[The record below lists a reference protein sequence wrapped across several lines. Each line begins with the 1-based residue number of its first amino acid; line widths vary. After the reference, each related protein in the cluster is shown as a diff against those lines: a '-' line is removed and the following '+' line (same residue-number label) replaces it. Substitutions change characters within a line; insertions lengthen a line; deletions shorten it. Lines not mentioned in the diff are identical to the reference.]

1 MDGSSIPYQL
11 RINKAVDRILFIE
24 LLHRIN
30 RISNI
35 SDYSYV
41 GFGGPYMEDFKQVH
55 LALGIK
61 KMICLETEPSV
72 MQRQSFNYGSRYLRY
87 VNASSTKF
95 LENFDPRGNHIIW
108 LDYTTPAQLGQQL
121 MDVRKALVTLKPF
134 DILKVTFN
142 ANPSGIA
149 YEKPDLIEKSQE
161 IKIMQEGRLKNFK
174 ELTHPYTPSGINK
187 HDIQGN
193 TYYKTLFATFR
204 NCVSSVPLSS
214 DQYFQILSAFHYKD
228 DGHRMLTITGMIL
241 HKRDF
246 RNFLKRT
253 RIGHWRYH
261 NLSQFDPMEIN
272 LPNLTAMERQRL
284 DECMPLDTSLVS
296 INTERRV
303 AKTLEKAL
311 GFSIVKNKRENEA
324 LFYNYAKY
332 YRISPLF
339 SRINL

>member
-30 RISNI
+30 RVSNI

-61 KMICLETEPSV
+61 KMVCLEMDPAV
-72 MQRQSFNYGSRYLRY
+72 MQRQIFNYRSRHLQY
-87 VNASSTKF
+87 VNASSTEYLK
-95 LENFDPRGNHIIW
+95 NFDPRGGHILW
-108 LDYTTPAQLGQQL
+108 LDYAIPSQLGQQL
-121 MDVRKALVTLKPF
+121 MDIRKAIGVLKPL
-134 DILKVTFN
+134 DILKVTLN
-142 ANPSGIA
+142 ANPTCIS
-149 YEKPDLIEKSQE
+149 YERPDTVKKSEE
-161 IKIMQEGRLKNFK
+161 IKIMQEGRLKTF
-174 ELTHPYTPSGINK
+174 EEMTSPYAPNNLSK
-187 HDIQGN
+187 KDIEGN
-193 TYYKTLFATFR
+193 TYYKTLFSTFR
-204 NCVSSVPLSS
+204 NCISSVPLSA

-228 DGHRMLTITGMIL
+228 DGHRMLTITGVIL
-241 HKRDF
+241 HKSEF
-246 RNFLKRT
+246 RSFLKKT

-261 NLSQFDPMEIN
+261 NLSQFDPIEIN

-284 DECMPLDTSLVS
+284 DECMPLDTSPVS
-296 INTERRV
+296 KYTERRV

-311 GFSIVKNKRENEA
+311 GFSIVRSKKENEA

-339 SRINL
+339 SRISL